1 MKERQMIL
9 SPERLR
15 KVLKTRVRNDIIIQR
30 YFIMAISL
38 NITQIKSF
46 LNSLGF
52 TGTQSGSEYKYGFTH
67 NGYTIHCNFED
78 DGSGNVIMGEVDY
91 GSDIKIG
98 HTGVCSL
105 SKDEFLVQLE
115 CVIRLLKIG
124 YIPNQIELE
133 KTYTLGHKNKGRLD
147 VLVKK
152 GNIPWLMIECKTSG
166 QEYEEELDRVKKNG
180 SQIFSYYAQDRTP
193 SLIGV
198 YASNPLTLAFDFSQ
212 ISTQKLDKLGSD
224 KDIFKS
230 WDKTFVSPGIFGTG
244 ISPYECDSF
253 NLRKKDLKE
262 LDRENGNKL
271 YNRFMEILRRYAI
284 SDKSNA
290 FSVFFNLFVCKIY
303 DEETKGDED
312 ILDFQWKLA
321 DDSITF
327 TNRLSDIYYQ
337 SIKQYLSMEC
347 DADYYTH
354 FGNGMLFPI
363 KEFSFIEILNV
374 NDFNFNA
381 NILVEVVKIL
391 QEYKIKYFT
400 RQQFLGDFFE
410 NLLNK
415 GFKQESGQ
423 FFTPHPL
430 TRFILR
436 ALPIDKLIENK
447 IKKREPYI
455 LPYTID
461 FACGG
466 GHFLTEAMLEIEKVF
481 PAVNVGELNG
491 PQRRNFENL
500 KNNYYWAK
508 EYIYGIEK
516 DSRLAKTTKIA
527 MFLNGDG
534 DADIISADGLAD
546 FYTNKIYKN
555 KLRNTVE
562 KVSNNNFDL
571 VVSNPPFSVE
581 GFFNT
586 IDNLEMF
593 SLKDS
598 LSPKSCEIEC
608 FFLERSLQL
617 LGENGYCGLIFPM
630 SIFNNK
636 NVIYTNARKLLLL
649 NYDIYAITEMREK
662 AFSVTNT
669 TTVIIF
675 ARKRTNEE
683 LRKILSDFATFSNI
697 QADDIDLMLSN
708 VEVSNQTYLSTD
720 LKDGLIDFII
730 DNYSH
735 RIIASFSGEKK
746 NQEFFQGY
754 RFSKGRGKEELVET
768 NYGCLIPK
776 EGDYG
781 DSDLASAIHSLF
793 HGHEFTEL
801 KGELSKHCAYVNA
814 EDFIDRDSKLI
825 FPPSKFLTS
834 KTIKIESISPIGD
847 IIDEFD
853 SDATTIGDL
862 IKANKVEYIGGLIYD
877 KVDEVP
883 FATDRIVLTASNIDL
898 SKGKLVFDTK
908 LIYLRDTYSI
918 SPDLTVKKNDI
929 VISMSSGSLKHLGK
943 VALADSDY
951 DNMMVGGFLGILR
964 CDSEEMANALYYRLM
979 SKEFRKYV
987 FAKKGQNINNLSIN
1001 DISKIS
1007 IKLPKDLKTFAEK
1020 AIEERNK

>member
-1 MKERQMIL
+1 MKKQIIK
-9 SPERLR
+9 PF
-15 KVLKTRVRNDIIIQR
+15 KTDLKTYLPQSLKELVKSDIINQR
-30 YFIMAISL
+30 YFVMALSL
-38 NITQIKSF
+38 NVNNLKSF
-46 LNSLGF
+46 LKNIGF
-52 TGTQSGSEYKYGFTH
+52 VETSSTPEYKYEFN
-67 NGYTIHCNFED
+67 NGYTVKCLFED
-78 DGSGNVIMGEVDY
+78 DGSGNVIMGQVDY
-91 GSDIKIG
+91 GPDIKIG
-98 HTGVCSL
+98 HTGICSI

-124 YIPNQIELE
+124 YQPNQIELE
-133 KTYTLGHKNKGRLD
+133 KTYTLGHDEKGRLD

-152 GNIPWLMIECKTSG
+152 GNIPWLMIECKTFG
-166 QEYEEELDRVKKNG
+166 TEFDDEIDRVKKNG

-193 SLIGV
+193 ALIGV
-198 YASNPLTLAFDFSQ
+198 YASDLFSSSFEFNQ
-212 ISTQKLDKLGSD
+212 ISTQKLDKLGEK

-230 WDKTFVSPGIFGTG
+230 WDKNFVSPGIFASG

-253 NLRKKDLKE
+253 NIRKKDLKE
-262 LDRENGNKL
+262 LDRANGNKL

-290 FSVFFNLFVCKIY
+290 FNVFFNLFVCKIY

-312 ILDFQWKLA
+312 ILDFQWKLS
-321 DDSITF
+321 DDANTF
-327 TNRLSDIYYQ
+327 TSRLSDIYYQ
-337 SIKQYLSMEC
+337 SIKQYLSLDC
-347 DADYYTH
+347 DSNYYTH
-354 FGNGMLFPI
+354 FGNGVLFPI

-374 NDFNFNA
+374 NDFTFNA

-436 ALPIDKLIENK
+436 ALPIDLLINEK
-447 IKKREPYI
+447 VRRREPYI

-466 GHFLTEAMLEIEKVF
+466 GHFLTEAMLEIEKAF
-481 PAVNVGELNG
+481 PSIRIGELNG

-500 KNNYYWAK
+500 KSNYYWAK

-555 KLRNTVE
+555 KLKNTIE
-562 KVSNNNFDL
+562 KKSNNSFDL

-586 IDNLEMF
+586 VDNLDMF
-593 SLKDS
+593 ALKDT

-617 LGENGYCGLIFPM
+617 LNNDGYCGLIFPM

-636 NVIYTNARKLLLL
+636 NNIYRKSRDLLLL
-649 NYDIYAITEMREK
+649 NYDVYAITEMREK

-675 ARKRTNEE
+675 ARKRNADE
-683 LRKILSDFATFSNI
+683 LRKILTDFAAEKGI
-697 QADDIDLMLSN
+697 EHDDLDLMLSN
-708 VEVSNQTYLSTD
+708 IEISDQTYLSTD
-720 LKDGLIDFII
+720 LKGGLVDYVV
-730 DNYSH
+730 NHYNH

-793 HGHEFTEL
+793 HGNEFSEL
-801 KGELSKHCAYVNA
+801 KGELSKHCAYVDA
-814 EDFIDRDSKLI
+814 SEFLDPETHLI

-834 KTIKIESISPIGD
+834 KTIKIESISPVGD
-847 IIDEFD
+847 VIDEFESKD
-853 SDATTIGDL
+853 TTIGDL
-862 IKANKVEYIGGLIYD
+862 INHNEVEFIPGLIYD

-883 FATDRIVLTASNIDL
+883 FATDKIVLTASNIDL

-908 LIYLRDTYSI
+908 LIYLRDTFAI
-918 SPDLTVKKNDI
+918 ETNLTVHKNDI
-929 VISMSSGSLKHLGK
+929 IISMSSGSLKHLGK
-943 VALADSDY
+943 VALAA
-951 DNMMVGGFLGILR
+951 DNHEQMMIGGFLGILR
-964 CDSEEMANALYYRLM
+964 CNTEELANALYYRLM
-979 SKEFRKYV
+979 SKTFRKYV
-987 FAKKGQNINNLSIN
+987 FAKKGQNINNL
-1001 DISKIS
+1001 
-1007 IKLPKDLKTFAEK
+1007 AE
-1020 AIEERNK
+1020 RSD